1 MRRLYLTLGAP
12 ASGKSHFI
20 EGHGLDYL
28 TVSSDNLRKT
38 IGGFHFGVDSD
49 GDIFPTGYRNNNE
62 RLVWDTLWNIVENRM
77 IQGLTTIVDS
87 TLLYKGAFKNPNKL
101 RKKYN
106 YQVYVLDFM
115 KGLFGGAD

>member
-12 ASGKSHFI
+12 ASGKSYFI
-20 EGHGLDYL
+20 KGHGLNYL

-38 IGGFHFGVDSD
+38 IGGFRFGVDSD

-101 RKKYN
+101 RKKI
-106 YQVYVLDFM
+106 QLSSLCFRLHERFVWWRL
-115 KGLFGGAD
+115 